1 MIHFIQG
8 LSSKTIYL
16 EALLKK
22 LNINNIS
29 KFDETNSDF
38 FLSEINSGSL
48 FAEPKI
54 VLLNNADKIKNI
66 SQILEKL
73 SNYDNTDE
81 EVIIVYNSNNESKK
95 INDLTKTFDTYS
107 VFNVNLNRKNFLE
120 YIEKRLKIK
129 NNESNQLLDLLD
141 EDYYLISNELD
152 KIENFLNGKIY
163 SLDNVKS
170 ILSKNSKFIIF
181 ELTNDILNNKE
192 IDYPIKEHMGVLS
205 SLTNDFDVLYKLHVL
220 KIRENN
226 YNNFKEIIKTLY
238 IFNSYSPYY
247 IFKKQN
253 FLDKFSKKD
262 CLDLLKLAFKTE
274 LMIKT
279 GEIDLEIGVENFIMN
294 IYKKKH

>member
-95 INDLTKTFDTYS
+95 INDLTKTFNTYS
-107 VFNVNLNRKNFLE
+107 VFNANLNRKNFLE

-152 KIENFLNGKIY
+152 KIENFLNGKVY

-226 YNNFKEIIKTLY
+226 YNNFKEIIKTLD
-238 IFNSYSPYY
+238 IFSSYSPYY

>member
-29 KFDETNSDF
+29 KFDETNSEF

-107 VFNVNLNRKNFLE
+107 VFNANLNRKNFLE

-226 YNNFKEIIKTLY
+226 YNNFKEIIKTLD

>member
-29 KFDETNSDF
+29 KFDETNSEF

-107 VFNVNLNRKNFLE
+107 VFNANLNRKNFLE

-152 KIENFLNGKIY
+152 KIENFLNGKVY

-226 YNNFKEIIKTLY
+226 YNNFKEIIKTLD